1 MAQKTIIPTRMELT
15 RQKKK
20 LFVARRGHKLLKDKR
35 DEMMKHFLSSLNVV
49 KKIRRK
55 VDSSLKEIQ
64 VDMQSASAQMSP
76 NELSVAL
83 MYPKE
88 RLKVSVGYD
97 SVLNLKVPRFYVNK
111 NNNLNFC
118 PYGLAFTY
126 KGLDNITKK
135 LLELFKDMLVLAKA
149 ESTCRIL
156 SVEIQKTNRRVNALE
171 HVVIPQASSTI
182 KFITTKIEE
191 LELSTAIRLLKVKD
205 MMVSSKNF

>member
-20 LFVARRGHKLLKDKR
+20 LLVARRGHKLLKDKR
-35 DEMMKHFLSSLNVV
+35 DEMMKHFLKSLNTVKRV
-49 KKIRRK
+49 RKKVDNSLKKI
-55 VDSSLKEIQ
+55 Q
-64 VDMQSASAQMSP
+64 TDMQNASAQMSP
-76 NELSVAL
+76 NELNVAL

-88 RLKVSVGYD
+88 RLRVAVSYD
-97 SVLNLKVPRFYVNK
+97 PILNLKVPNFYVNK
-111 NNNLNFC
+111 NNNLSFC

-126 KGLDNITKK
+126 KGLDNITQK
-135 LLELFKDMLVLAKA
+135 LLDLFKNMLELANA

-156 SVEIQKTNRRVNALE
+156 SIEIQKTNRRVNALE

-182 KFITTKIEE
+182 KFITSKIEE

-205 MMVSSKNF
+205 MMVNK

>member
-20 LFVARRGHKLLKDKR
+20 LLVARRGHKLLKDKR
-35 DEMMKHFLSSLNVV
+35 DEMMKHFLRSLNTVKQV
-49 KKIRRK
+49 RKKVDNSLKKI
-55 VDSSLKEIQ
+55 Q
-64 VDMQSASAQMSP
+64 TDMQNASAQMSSK
-76 NELSVAL
+76 ELSVAL

-88 RLKVSVGYD
+88 RLRVAVSYD
-97 SVLNLKVPRFYVNK
+97 SILNLKVPNFYINK
-111 NNNLNFC
+111 NNNLTFC

-126 KGLDNITKK
+126 KGLDNITQK
-135 LLELFKDMLVLAKA
+135 LLDLFKNMLELAKA

-156 SVEIQKTNRRVNALE
+156 SIEIQKTNRRVNALK

-182 KFITTKIEE
+182 KFITSKIEE

-205 MMVSSKNF
+205 MMVNK

>member
-20 LFVARRGHKLLKDKR
+20 LLVARRGHKLLKDKR
-35 DEMMKHFLSSLNVV
+35 DEMMKHFLRSLNTVKQV
-49 KKIRRK
+49 RKKVDNSLKKI
-55 VDSSLKEIQ
+55 Q
-64 VDMQSASAQMSP
+64 TDMQNASAQMSSK
-76 NELSVAL
+76 ELSVSL

-88 RLKVSVGYD
+88 RLRVAVSYD
-97 SVLNLKVPRFYVNK
+97 SILNLKVPNFYINK
-111 NNNLNFC
+111 NNNLTFC

-126 KGLDNITKK
+126 KGLDNITQK
-135 LLELFKDMLVLAKA
+135 LLDLFKNMLELAKA

-156 SVEIQKTNRRVNALE
+156 SIEIQKTNRRVNALK

-182 KFITTKIEE
+182 KFITSKIEE

-205 MMVSSKNF
+205 MMVNK

>member
-1 MAQKTIIPTRMELT
+1 MAQKTVIPTRMELT

-20 LFVARRGHKLLKDKR
+20 LLVARRGHKLLKDKR
-35 DEMMKHFLSSLNVV
+35 DEMMKHFLSSLSMV

-55 VDSSLKEIQ
+55 VDSALKEIQ
-64 VDMQSASAQMSP
+64 ADMQSASAQMSTS
-76 NELSVAL
+76 ELSVAL

-88 RLKVSVGYD
+88 RLRVSVSYG
-97 SVLNLKVPRFYVNK
+97 SILNLKVSNFYINK
-111 NNNLNFC
+111 NNNLSFC
-118 PYGLAFTY
+118 PYGLALTY

-135 LLELFKDMLVLAKA
+135 LLELFKNMLGLAKA

-182 KFITTKIEE
+182 KFITAKIEE

-205 MMVSSKNF
+205 MMLNS